1 MFNQIIQHKGK
12 IMRSRIDKI
21 LLTILLIAFLV
32 SLYLVF
38 LWVPQIKASNVS
50 EQIAQKIFYYHVPSA
65 WLGFL
70 AFFIVFVASVAYL
83 WKRERK
89 YELIS
94 VASAEIG
101 VLFITLVLIT
111 GPIWA
116 KPVWGIWWTWDA
128 RLTSS
133 LILWLIYVAFL
144 MLRRYLPDGSKRANL
159 SAVVGIL
166 GFVDV
171 PIVYY
176 SIRWWETQHPKAVMA
191 SSEGSL
197 AAPMFIAF
205 MFTLATFTLLYIF
218 LMKKRYQLLV
228 LEDQVNKQ
236 FKEMELL

>member
-1 MFNQIIQHKGK
+1 
-12 IMRSRIDKI
+12 MRALTDKI
-21 LLTILLIAFLV
+21 LLIVLLFAFMT
-32 SLYLVF
+32 SIF
-38 LWVPQIKASNVS
+38 LIFNWVPPIKASNLS
-50 EQIAQKIFYYHVPSA
+50 EQVAQKIFYFHVPSA

-83 WKRERK
+83 WKRKRQ
-89 YELIS
+89 YELIA

-133 LILWLIYVAFL
+133 LILWLIYIAYL

-159 SAVVGIL
+159 SAVVGII
-166 GFVDV
+166 GFIDV

-191 SSEGSL
+191 SGDGSL
-197 AAPMFIAF
+197 AGPMFFTF
-205 MFTLATFTLLYIF
+205 MFSLATFTLLYVYF
-218 LMKKRYQLLV
+218 LRKRYQLLV
-228 LEDQVNKQ
+228 LEDTVNKQ
-236 FKEMELL
+236 FKEMEIL